1 MSQPPRPS
9 GVEIRHLRLVV
20 ALAEHGSLTSVARLL
35 GLTQPA
41 LSHQLRDLEVR
52 LRAPLFERTARRMV
66 LTPVGEQLTQV
77 ARRVLAEV
85 DTFERQVAD
94 GEFGALHGSV
104 RVATECYTAYHWL
117 PSVLR
122 EFRNRWPKVELR
134 VAPEHT
140 ASPIAAL
147 RQGSLDLGIVY
158 HRTADKRIRFEPL
171 FDDEMVVVTAP
182 DHRFAG
188 ADYVP
193 VEALG
198 EEHLFH
204 YLWLASGSSAVR
216 EILEAADVQ
225 PAKTTQL
232 QLTEAILEL
241 VAAGFG
247 VAILAKW
254 AVAPAVR
261 AGTVQATRLGKKGHH
276 RTWYAAIR
284 SGDVTPAY
292 QFDLIETLRRHLSV
306 GPTPRI
312 DQQRRLS

>member
-1 MSQPPRPS
+1 MSQSARQS
-9 GVEIRHLRLVV
+9 GVEIRHLRLIV
-20 ALAEHGSLTSVARLL
+20 ALAEHGSLTAVARLL
-35 GLTQPA
+35 GVTQPA

-66 LTPVGEQLTQV
+66 LTPIGEQLAHV
-77 ARRVLAEV
+77 ARRVLTEI
-85 DTFERQVAD
+85 DTFERQVVD
-94 GEFGALHGSV
+94 GEFSTARGRV

-122 EFRNRWPKVELR
+122 EFQDRWPKVELR

-140 ASPIAAL
+140 TSPIAAL
-147 RQGSLDLGIVY
+147 CQGSLDLGIVY
-158 HRTADKRIRFEPL
+158 HRTADRRVRLEPL
-171 FDDEMVVVTAP
+171 FDDEMVLVTALG
-182 DHRFAG
+182 HRFAG
-188 ADYVP
+188 ADSVP
-193 VEALG
+193 VAALG

-204 YLWLASGSSAVR
+204 YLPLSSSSSVVR
-216 EILEAADVQ
+216 DILESADVQ

-232 QLTEAILEL
+232 QLTEGILEL

-261 AGTVQATRLGKKGHH
+261 AGTVHTARLGKKGYK
-276 RTWYAAIR
+276 RTWYAAVR

-292 QFDLIETLRRHLSV
+292 QFDLIEMLRRHLSL
-306 GPTPRI
+306 GPTGRVG
-312 DQQRRLS
+312 QQLRLS